1 MSDNKSIAASGRL
14 NSHRGK
20 MMDIKLAAAIAYLRS
35 KNKYLLDITCKFIPT
50 KAVDTDIRATF
61 NKEKY
66 NGVI

>member
-1 MSDNKSIAASGRL
+1 
-14 NSHRGK
+14 
-20 MMDIKLAAAIAYLRS
+20 MDIKLAAAIAYLRS